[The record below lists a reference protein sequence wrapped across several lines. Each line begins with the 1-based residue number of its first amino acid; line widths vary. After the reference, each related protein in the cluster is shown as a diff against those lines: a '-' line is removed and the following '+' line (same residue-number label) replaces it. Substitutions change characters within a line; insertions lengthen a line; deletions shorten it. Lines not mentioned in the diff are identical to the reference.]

1 MDLHDIYKAFFET
14 GRNILAFIGAGSVLC
29 TMGIFLFALVSH
41 IRKDLRKTL
50 DSDHPP
56 KRQD

>member
-1 MDLHDIYKAFFET
+1 MHPLYTSFFET
-14 GRNILAFIGAGSVLC
+14 AKSILVFIGAGSVLC

-41 IRKDLRKTL
+41 MRKDLRKTL
-50 DSDHPP
+50 DSDHPR

>member
-1 MDLHDIYKAFFET
+1 MHSLYTSFFET

-29 TMGIFLFALVSH
+29 TMGIFLFAFVAH
-41 IRKDLRKTL
+41 MRKDLRKTL
-50 DSDHPP
+50 DSDNPR